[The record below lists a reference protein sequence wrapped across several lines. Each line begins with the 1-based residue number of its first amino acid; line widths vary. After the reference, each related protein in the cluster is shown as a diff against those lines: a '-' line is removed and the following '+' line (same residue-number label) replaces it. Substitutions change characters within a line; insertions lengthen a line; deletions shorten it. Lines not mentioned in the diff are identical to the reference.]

1 MNAKLSFDPLC
12 ILRLITITFQHQQAL
27 AQFGQTEGDEAVNP
41 KLPHFVNVDS
51 ALSGPPPSQP
61 AFENGE
67 DTTMEDTMDDNSSSS
82 AFIPASELD
91 LGQSNWTWLGGHVY
105 LLASFLAGDGAIVL
119 NRRISHRIKTF
130 EKVHSVLAIT
140 GVTFMSDFALNCG
153 FSF

>member
-1 MNAKLSFDPLC
+1 
-12 ILRLITITFQHQQAL
+12 
-27 AQFGQTEGDEAVNP
+27 
-41 KLPHFVNVDS
+41 
-51 ALSGPPPSQP
+51 
-61 AFENGE
+61 
-67 DTTMEDTMDDNSSSS
+67 MDDNSSSS